1 MGFSRTQIKAL
12 VAPLKASAVKVR
24 YEDNIRLAY
33 LEGWYV
39 IKEANRVFGFD
50 GWDRRTVTLEQV
62 QVLRRDPLWH
72 ATYQAK
78 VQVIVRSHGGEIL
91 REGIGV
97 GHGHHTD
104 QPKARDMGLKAAE
117 TDATKRAFSTFGNRF
132 GLALY
137 DPDLAEVDGCIDGSR
152 VPNWVLV
159 DHDGMPIG
167 SYNLPGEFCG
177 AYRSHLNAM
186 ESYETAIR
194 LWALNYPE
202 LARLMREEPAL
213 KNQAGMHYGE
223 ILQRTYQR
231 KINTWLQVADP
242 PPQGSREDHAGG
254 NPSHKRETSVFETPG
269 PTSADGT
276 TTKAEKKPA
285 NRKKRLP
292 TRSKIDKSELHI
304 GAPRRVRDKDH
315 LKKVSAL
322 CCLVCGRRPS
332 QAHHLTHAQHRG
344 LGQKVS
350 DEFTVPL
357 CVIHHRALHD
367 VGNEERW
374 WEQHS
379 IDPLPIALGFWQA
392 HQTGAAEL
400 EIPGTPDPSANRS
413 TPNQK
418 ESDHPLDRDC
428 GVKQPDTHTYV
439 ETDKTA
445 AT

>member
-78 VQVIVRSHGGEIL
+78 VQVIVRSHGREIL

-104 QPKARDMGLKAAE
+104 QPRARDMGLKAAE

-137 DPDLAEVDGCIDGSR
+137 DPDLAEVDGCIDGSQS
-152 VPNWVLV
+152 PSWILV
-159 DHDGMPIG
+159 SHDGMPIG
-167 SYNLPGEFCG
+167 RYHLPGEFCG
-177 AYRSHLNAM
+177 AYRSHLNATD
-186 ESYETAIR
+186 SYKTAIR

-202 LARLMREEPAL
+202 LARLMREVPSL

-231 KINTWLQVADP
+231 RINDWLQFANP
-242 PPQGSREDHAGG
+242 PVQVTDKRKPEMEPAQNEHASDAEDTAPASSAG
-254 NPSHKRETSVFETPG
+254 HTP
-269 PTSADGT
+269 
-276 TTKAEKKPA
+276 KAGDKPA
-285 NRKKRLP
+285 NGTKRG
-292 TRSKIDKSELHI
+292 TISTKIDKSKLHI
-304 GAPRRVRDKDH
+304 GVPRRIRDKAH
-315 LKKVSAL
+315 LKKVAAL
-322 CCLVCGRRPS
+322 SCLVCGRRPS
-332 QAHHLTHAQHRG
+332 QAHHLTYAQHRG

-357 CVIHHRALHD
+357 CAIHHRALHD
-367 VGNEERW
+367 VGNEEKW
-374 WEQHS
+374 WAQHS
-379 IDPLPIALGFWQA
+379 IDPLPIALGFWKA
-392 HQTGAAEL
+392 HKTGEALPQTSINSKGSLESTLPNKECSVAHSDAANE
-400 EIPGTPDPSANRS
+400 ESSSSTQVRPS
-413 TPNQK
+413 
-418 ESDHPLDRDC
+418 
-428 GVKQPDTHTYV
+428 
-439 ETDKTA
+439 
-445 AT
+445 